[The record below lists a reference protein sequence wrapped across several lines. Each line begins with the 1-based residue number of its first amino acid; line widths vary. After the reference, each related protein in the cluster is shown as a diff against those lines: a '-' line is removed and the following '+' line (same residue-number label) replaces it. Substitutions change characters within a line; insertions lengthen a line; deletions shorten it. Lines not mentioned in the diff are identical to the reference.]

1 MCGSNPINLC
11 VPSGVGKTAGSGVS
25 TGRVFPSGVLATLT
39 RVGSGAGDGE
49 AGARAR
55 CGPGLLLCS
64 VANTALLG
72 LGSGP
77 GLLLFIAQ
85 SSPTLFSPL
94 DCSTP
99 GFPVLHH
106 LLEFALPEVQRA
118 KAEVLRVKFKSVLFP
133 LRVCTSPS
141 LSS

>member
-1 MCGSNPINLC
+1 MQGKIAKKKNSLSLLALQKQNEWRLMLDDILRSDIFA
-11 VPSGVGKTAGSGVS
+11 SGFGKTAGSGVS
-25 TGRVFPSGVLATLT
+25 TGCIFPSDVLATLT
-39 RVGSGAGDGE
+39 GVGSGAGDGE
-49 AGARAR
+49 PGARAR
-55 CGPGLLLCS
+55 CEPGLLQCS

-99 GFPVLHH
+99 GFPVLHR
-106 LLEFALPEVQRA
+106 LLEFALPEV
-118 KAEVLRVKFKSVLFP
+118 
-133 LRVCTSPS
+133 
-141 LSS
+141 